1 MDLLVIAG
9 PTASGKTSLAV
20 EIAKLF
26 NGEIISADSMQIY
39 QRMNV
44 GTAKVTV
51 DEMQGIP
58 HHLIDIIPPNQSFS
72 VSDFVER
79 AKQKIKEIQ
88 NRKKLPIIVGGTGL
102 YIKAL
107 LYGYSLGQTNK
118 DDSIRSKYENIL
130 QEKGV
135 DYLHSLL
142 EKKDKEAADNIHKN
156 ATKRVI
162 RALEI
167 IECTGKPLSQTMV
180 KQKSQYDY
188 KMLVLSIP
196 REQLYERINTRVDNM
211 VSDGIVQELNDII
224 KDTPRDV
231 QSLSAIGYK
240 EFFPYIDGIDSL
252 ENCIDKLK
260 QYTRNYAKRQITF
273 FKSFEDAVW
282 LNPLTEKQKIFDFI
296 GENYVR

>member
-167 IECTGKPLSQTMV
+167 IECTGKQLSQTMV

-252 ENCIDKLK
+252 GNCIDKLK